1 MCGTSVGGLIA
12 LMLSAGYTPKE
23 CTEIFKWAIPHI
35 FGHFPFRRINPF
47 VAKYDDK
54 PKEQILREFFGDRTM
69 VDLKKACAVVAFR
82 FDGRRSRT
90 HSFFDKEGWRP
101 AIYSNMAKAEGL
113 VLPDYDLKVRFLPPL
128 L

>member
-1 MCGTSVGGLIA
+1 
-12 LMLSAGYTPKE
+12 MLSAGYTPKE